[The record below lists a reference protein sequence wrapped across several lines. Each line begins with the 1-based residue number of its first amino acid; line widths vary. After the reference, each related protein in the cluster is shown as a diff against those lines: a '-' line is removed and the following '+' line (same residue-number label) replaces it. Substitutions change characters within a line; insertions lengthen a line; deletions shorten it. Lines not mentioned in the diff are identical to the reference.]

1 MLTFIVTSI
10 DANVPVRTA
19 YTQWTQF
26 EDFPHFMEGV
36 KAVQKLGARRFHWK
50 EEWDAEITE
59 QTPDQRI
66 AWRSR
71 RRH

>member
-26 EDFPHFMEGV
+26 EDFPQGRGET
-36 KAVQKLGARRFHWK
+36 R
-50 EEWDAEITE
+50 
-59 QTPDQRI
+59 P
-66 AWRSR
+66 
-71 RRH
+71 